1 MQAAFLPRAVDLLKP
16 GAVGII
22 PPETC
27 RLTGLDSERRGRHRA
42 AHLGDAVDVRGRGGD
57 QLDRL
62 RDDVHRG
69 RHKDLRRGAA
79 RGAVA
84 WLTVPV
90 DRHIVGE
97 RIVLPV
103 FDVDIGV
110 IAVFTRLKF
119 PLLVGVP
126 VRVLPPQPAEPYGV
140 VDIQGRAAVVKGDS
154 GSLHRA
160 AELHDARYIRSD
172 VDFLDRRALMCLMLL
187 RVHKQTVIVEPLY
200 VFTGNALAVHRDREI
215 TCRSELPVLPVL
227 DGQHGAVPV
236 NIILLKVRGRGL
248 LPLIF
253 ENVAGKSSCNA
264 VLPSI
269 LVAVRLKDHLIVR
282 FRDGRPLYSVVG
294 LQYIGDARLE
304 IDAGDR
310 LEIAISRRIILSG
323 EYLHF
328 CAVFSLNVSYD
339 PTLRA
344 VQGDRKLIRLDKG
357 VCISVVVIYS
367 ERKDNP
373 IQ

>member
-1 MQAAFLPRAVDLLKP
+1 MVLGMPLAADKQIDAVPVGTLRKDLVHVHMQAAFLPRAVDLLIP
-16 GAVGII
+16 SPVRII
-22 PPETC
+22 IPETC
-27 RLTGLDSERRGRHRA
+27 RLTGLDSGRRVRHRA
-42 AHLGDAVDVRGRGGD
+42 AQLGDAVDVRGRGGD
-57 QLDRL
+57 HLDRL

-97 RIVLPV
+97 RIFLPV
-103 FDVDIGV
+103 SDVDIGI

-119 PLLVGVP
+119 PLPVGVP
-126 VRVLPPQPAEPYGV
+126 VRVLPLQPAEPYGV
-140 VDIQGRAAVVKGDS
+140 VDIQGLVAVVKGDS

-160 AELHDARYIRSD
+160 AELHDARHIRGD
-172 VDFLDRRALMCLMLL
+172 VDFLDRCALMCLMLL

-248 LPLIF
+248 LPVIL
-253 ENVAGKSSCNA
+253 ENVAGKNSCNA

-282 FRDGRPLYSVVG
+282 FRDGRFLY
-294 LQYIGDARLE
+294 
-304 IDAGDR
+304 
-310 LEIAISRRIILSG
+310 
-323 EYLHF
+323 
-328 CAVFSLNVSYD
+328 
-339 PTLRA
+339 
-344 VQGDRKLIRLDKG
+344 
-357 VCISVVVIYS
+357 
-367 ERKDNP
+367 
-373 IQ
+373 